1 MRRLSL
7 VLFALVPAFAA
18 ANDCKFTARHD
29 FDVDAAGLK
38 TLAATIGSSDLEVVG
53 VPGLAKVEVRG
64 RACASEQARLAALG
78 VDQQRSGDRLTITP
92 RQDRSSAWSWFG
104 SSYAYVDIE
113 IRVPA
118 SLAVEVRSGSGDARV
133 REVASLRY
141 DGSSGDLAARKI
153 AGLFDLKLSSGDVD
167 ASDIGSVEVRSVSS
181 GDLVVRDV
189 RGDVHVE
196 HVGSGDVTFD
206 NVGGGVT
213 IGSVG
218 SGDLRLSHVARDVR
232 ITSIGS
238 GDLSVDDVGGD
249 FVVKQRGSGDVHHHG
264 VRGRVGAHHRT
275 LATYLNSLIQA
286 GFVIRKLVEPR
297 TAGDLV
303 PKVLLMSCRKP

>member
-64 RACASEQARLAALG
+64 RACASQEAWLADLG

-92 RQDRSSAWSWFG
+92 RQDRSSGWSWFE
-104 SSYAYVDIE
+104 SSYAYVDVE
-113 IRVPA
+113 VRMPS
-118 SLAVEVRSGSGDARV
+118 SLAVEVRSGSGDTRV
-133 REVASLRY
+133 REVTSLRY
-141 DGSSGDLAARKI
+141 DGSSGDLTAHKI
-153 AGLFDLKLSSGDVD
+153 AGLFDLKLSSGDVKAD
-167 ASDIGSVEVRSVSS
+167 DIGNVEVRSVSS

-189 RGDVHVE
+189 RGDVHVDR
-196 HVGSGDVTFD
+196 VGSGDVNFD

-218 SGDLRLSHVARDVR
+218 SGDVTIGHVDRDVR
-232 ITSIGS
+232 VDSIGS
-238 GDLSVDDVGGD
+238 GDIDVSDIGGD
-249 FVVKQRGSGDVHHHG
+249 FSVRSKGSGSIHHRG
-264 VRGRVGAHHRT
+264 VRGRTDV
-275 LATYLNSLIQA
+275 
-286 GFVIRKLVEPR
+286 PR
-297 TAGDLV
+297 DDD
-303 PKVLLMSCRKP
+303 